1 MTRMTKD
8 LRQTIANAA
17 VAHSFDP
24 RHEAMKVAEDVL
36 AREAYA
42 FVIPAA
48 EVQAIEAMPSNWY
61 RRDPCLRFNVGGYT
75 LRLQL
80 IGDGVPVPYKAKG
93 EEFGGYHCG
102 TLGSIP
108 AGDLCDRIREH
119 AQAAEALKAER
130 RKALYAVFNMLEGVT
145 TIKRLAEVWPD
156 GEQFYKRY
164 AETPA
169 ASLPA
174 VRVDEINAMLGIAA

>member
-1 MTRMTKD
+1 MTRLTKD
-8 LRQTIANAA
+8 LRQSIANAA

-24 RHEAMKVAEDVL
+24 KADAHKVAEDAL

-42 FVIPAA
+42 HVIPAS
-48 EVQAIEAMPSNWY
+48 EVAAAEAMPSNWY
-61 RRDPCLRFNVGGYT
+61 RRDACLRFNAGGYT
-75 LRLQL
+75 VRLNL
-80 IGDGVPVPYKAKG
+80 IGDGLPVPYQAKG
-93 EEFGGYHCG
+93 EAYGGYHCAV
-102 TLGSIP
+102 LGSIP
-108 AGDLCDRIREH
+108 PGDLCDRIQAH
-119 AQAAEALKAER
+119 AQDGEQLKAER
-130 RKALYAVFNMLEGVT
+130 RKAYQAVFAMLEGVST
-145 TIKRLAEVWPD
+145 LKRLAEVWPD